1 MVTLHSFPDQ
11 QAILNLAKLYPNL
24 DIASVETCLA
34 FLNTTADVYQALDVH
49 FARYELSMGKFTIL
63 MQLLQADEQGL
74 TPSECAEKCGVT
86 RATITGL
93 LDGLERKALVTRKPY
108 PSDRRMLSIHLT
120 DKGQQLL
127 SQMLPDHFCRTTNLM
142 ANLTDSEKKILIE
155 LLSKVKAGTPA
166 MLKP

>member
-11 QAILNLAKLYPNL
+11 QVILNLAKLYPDL

-34 FLNTTADVYQALDVH
+34 FLNTTADVYQALDIH
-49 FARYELSMGKFTIL
+49 FACYELSMGKFTIL

-86 RATITGL
+86 RVTITEL
-93 LDGLERKALVTRKPY
+93 LDGLERKELVTRKPY
-108 PSDRRMLSIHLT
+108 VSDKRMLSIHLT

-127 SQMLPDHFCRTTNLM
+127 SQMLSDHFCRTTNLM
-142 ANLTDSEKKILIE
+142 ANLTDTEKKTLIE
-155 LLSKVKAGTPA
+155 LLSKDWNPRNA
-166 MLKP
+166 

>member
-11 QAILNLAKLYPNL
+11 QAILNLAKRYPEL

-49 FARYELSMGKFTIL
+49 FAHYDLSMGKFTIL

-93 LDGLERKALVTRKPY
+93 LDGLERKELVIRKPY
-108 PSDRRMLSIHLT
+108 PSDRRMLSIYLT
-120 DKGQQLL
+120 DKGRQLL

-142 ANLTDSEKKILIE
+142 ANLTDTEKKTLIE
-155 LLSKVKAGTPA
+155 LLIKVKAGTPA